1 MSVIY
6 IVIPLAFLIAGAAL
20 AAFLWA
26 ARSGQF
32 DDLDS
37 PAHRA
42 IQDDDN

>member
-42 IQDDDN
+42 IQDDDS